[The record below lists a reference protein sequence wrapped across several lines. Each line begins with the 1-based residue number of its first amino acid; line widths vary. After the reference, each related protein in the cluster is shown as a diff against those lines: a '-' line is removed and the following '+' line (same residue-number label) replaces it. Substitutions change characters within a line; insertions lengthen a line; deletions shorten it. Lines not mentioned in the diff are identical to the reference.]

1 MAPATVKVSPISAF
15 VVLAC
20 LGVVSKTVGVALSLS
35 HLYILN
41 IASAWAFVSLL
52 QANKTSSALKA
63 MSLRMELP
71 PVIPVKSN
79 SLITSCVSA
88 FATII
93 LGSLVRTY
101 SFPLR

>member
-20 LGVVSKTVGVALSLS
+20 LGVVSKTVGVALSL
-35 HLYILN
+35 LN